1 VILMSDLK
9 RISNTNSKKAAGPV
23 ARLEGKTLCF
33 SGPLTVVELAK
44 FLKVN
49 EAVIIKNLFLKGH
62 MVTINNH
69 LQPEIIGEV
78 CIDLNY
84 DFNFEEI
91 ENVDNDDFNIS
102 LIKDNAEDL
111 KDRPP
116 VVTIMGHVD
125 HGKTT
130 LIDKIRSSNIAGAEA
145 GAITQA
151 IGAYQKEVKGRKIT
165 FIDTPGH
172 EAFTAMRSRGAKV
185 TDIVILVVAADDGVM
200 PQTKEAI
207 DHAMAAQVP
216 LIVAINKI
224 DKPGVDPSKIK
235 GELLAL
241 NVIAEEYGGD
251 VILQNI
257 SAKTGQG
264 IEELLEAVILKAEML
279 ELKANPN
286 RYAYGTVLEARLD
299 KGEGP
304 KATLLLQNGTLTNQ
318 DFIVA
323 GSAFGKVRRM
333 TNEYNKMLKIATPA
347 TPVQVIGLDEVP
359 QAGDVFMAF
368 ESEKEAKEIANIRKQ
383 MKIREARTSSGGLK
397 LSDLAEKIKEGEII
411 PVNVIIKADNQGSAE
426 AVKASLVKINVPG
439 VNVNVIR
446 ASAGTITENDIT
458 LAKASNAIVYGFNV
472 RPTAQVRELAERE
485 GVDVHLHRIIYA
497 LIEQTELAMKG
508 LLKPIMVEKITG
520 QAEVRALWKVS
531 KIGTIAG
538 CYVTSGVVKRDQKCR
553 LLRDGLVIYEGSI
566 SSMKHGTNDAK
577 ESQKGFE
584 CGITL
589 TNYNDIHENDIIEGY
604 EMVEKK

>member
-1 VILMSDLK
+1 MSNLQ
-9 RISNTNSKKAAGPV
+9 RISNTTSKKAAGPI

-44 FLKVN
+44 FLKVS
-49 EAVIIKNLFLKGH
+49 EAQIIKNLFLKGH
-62 MVTINNH
+62 MVTINNQ
-69 LQPEIIGEV
+69 LQPEIIGEL

-84 DFNFEEI
+84 DFNLEVV
-91 ENVDNDDFNIS
+91 ENTDDNEFNIS
-102 LIKDNAEDL
+102 LIKDDPKDL
-111 KDRPP
+111 KERPP

-130 LIDKIRSSNIAGAEA
+130 LIDTIRNSNIAGGEA

-207 DHAMAAQVP
+207 DHATAANVP
-216 LIVAINKI
+216 MIVAVNKI
-224 DKPGVDPSKIK
+224 DKPGVDPSKVK
-235 GELLAL
+235 NELLAL
-241 NVIAEEYGGD
+241 NVVAEEYGGE
-251 VILQNI
+251 VIFQNI

-264 IEELLEAVILKAEML
+264 IEDLLEAIIMKAEML
-279 ELKANPN
+279 ELVANPN
-286 RYAYGTVLEARLD
+286 RYGYGTVLEARLD

-304 KATLLLQNGTLTNQ
+304 KATLLVQNGTITNQ
-318 DFIVA
+318 DYIVA
-323 GSAFGKVRRM
+323 GSAFGKIRRL
-333 TNEYNKMLKIATPA
+333 TNEYNKIVKLATPA

-359 QAGDVFMAF
+359 EAGDTFMAF
-368 ESEKEAKEIANIRKQ
+368 ESEKEAKEIANRRKQ
-383 MKIREARTSSGGLK
+383 LKIKEARTSSGGLK
-397 LSDLAEKIKEGEII
+397 LSDLAEQIQEGEIVN
-411 PVNVIIKADNQGSAE
+411 VNVIIKADNQGSAE
-426 AVKASLVKINVPG
+426 AVRASLAKIDVKG
-439 VNVNVIR
+439 VTVNVIR

-472 RPTAQVRELAERE
+472 RPTAQVRDLAERE
-485 GVDVHLHRIIYA
+485 GIDIHLHRIIYA
-497 LIEQTELAMKG
+497 LIEETEQAMKG
-508 LLKPIMVEKITG
+508 LLKPTLIEKVTG
-520 QAEVRALWKVS
+520 QAEVRMTWKVS

-538 CYVTSGVVKRDQKCR
+538 CYVISGVVKLNQKCR
-553 LLRDGLVIYEGSI
+553 LLRDGVIVYEGSV
-566 SSMKHGTNDAK
+566 SSMKHGTNDVK
-577 ESQKGFE
+577 ESQKGYE
-584 CGITL
+584 CGMTL
-589 TNYNDIHENDIIEGY
+589 LNYNDIHEGDIIEGF

>member
-1 VILMSDLK
+1 MSNIK
-9 RISNTNSKKAAGPV
+9 RISNTTSKKANGPL

-33 SGPLTVVELAK
+33 SGPLTVVELAR

-49 EAVIIKNLFLKGH
+49 EAQIIKNLFLKGH
-62 MVTINNH
+62 MVTINNQ

-84 DFNFEEI
+84 DFNFEEAAASS
-91 ENVDNDDFNIS
+91 DDEFNIN
-102 LIKDNAEDL
+102 LIKDEQKDL
-111 KDRPP
+111 KERPP
-116 VVTIMGHVD
+116 IVTIMGHVD

-130 LIDKIRSSNIAGAEA
+130 LIDAIRSSNIAGGEA

-207 DHAMAAQVP
+207 DHALAAEVP
-216 LIVAINKI
+216 IIVAVNKI
-224 DKPGVDPSKIK
+224 DKPGVDPSRVK

-241 NVIAEEYGGD
+241 NVVAEEYGGD
-251 VILQNI
+251 VIIQHI

-264 IEELLEAVILKAEML
+264 IEELLEAIILKAEML
-279 ELKANPN
+279 ELLANPN

-304 KATLLLQNGTLTNQ
+304 KATLLLTNGSLLAQ
-318 DFIVA
+318 DYIVA

-333 TNEYNKMLKIATPA
+333 TNEYNKNVKVATPA

-359 QAGDVFMAF
+359 EAGDTFMAF
-368 ESEKEAKEIANIRKQ
+368 ESEKEAKEIANRRKQ
-383 MKIREARTSSGGLK
+383 VKINEARSNAGGLK
-397 LSDLAEKIKEGEII
+397 LSDLAEQIQEGEII

-426 AVKASLVKINVPG
+426 AVKASLAKIDVKG
-439 VNVNVIR
+439 VSVNVIR
-446 ASAGTITENDIT
+446 ASAGTITENDVT
-458 LAKASNAIVYGFNV
+458 LARASNAIVYGFNV
-472 RPTAQVRELAERE
+472 RPTAQVRDLAERE
-485 GVDVHLHRIIYA
+485 GVDIHLHRIIYA
-497 LIEQTELAMKG
+497 LIEETEQAMKG
-508 LLKPIMVEKITG
+508 LLKPTLVEKVSG
-520 QAEVRALWKVS
+520 QAEVRKTWKVS

-538 CYVTSGVVKRDQKCR
+538 CYVTSGVVKRDQKAR

-589 TNYNDIHENDIIEGY
+589 HNFNDIHENDIIEGFD
-604 EMVEKK
+604 MVEKK

>member
-1 VILMSDLK
+1 MSNLQ
-9 RISNTNSKKAAGPV
+9 RISNTTSKKAAGPI

-44 FLKVN
+44 FLKVS
-49 EAVIIKNLFLKGH
+49 EAQIIKNLFLKGH
-62 MVTINNH
+62 MVTINNQ
-69 LQPEIIGEV
+69 LQPEIIGEL

-84 DFNFEEI
+84 DFNLEVV
-91 ENVDNDDFNIS
+91 ENTDDNEFNIS
-102 LIKDNAEDL
+102 LIKDDPKDL
-111 KDRPP
+111 KERPP

-130 LIDKIRSSNIAGAEA
+130 LIDTIRNSNIAGGEA

-207 DHAMAAQVP
+207 DHATAANVP
-216 LIVAINKI
+216 MIVAVNKI
-224 DKPGVDPSKIK
+224 DKPGVDPSKVK
-235 GELLAL
+235 NELLAL
-241 NVIAEEYGGD
+241 NVVAEEYGGE
-251 VILQNI
+251 VIFQNI

-264 IEELLEAVILKAEML
+264 IEELLEAIIMKAEML
-279 ELKANPN
+279 ELVANPN
-286 RYAYGTVLEARLD
+286 RYGYGTVLEARLD

-304 KATLLLQNGTLTNQ
+304 KATLLVQNGTITNQ
-318 DFIVA
+318 DYIVA
-323 GSAFGKVRRM
+323 GSAFGKIRRL
-333 TNEYNKMLKIATPA
+333 TNEYNKIVKFATPA

-359 QAGDVFMAF
+359 EAGDTFMAF
-368 ESEKEAKEIANIRKQ
+368 ESEKEAKEIANRRKQ
-383 MKIREARTSSGGLK
+383 LKIKEARTSSGGLK
-397 LSDLAEKIKEGEII
+397 LSDLAEQIQEGEIVN
-411 PVNVIIKADNQGSAE
+411 VNVIIKADNQGSAE
-426 AVKASLVKINVPG
+426 AVRASLAKIDVKG
-439 VNVNVIR
+439 VTVNVIR

-472 RPTAQVRELAERE
+472 RPTAQVRDLAERE
-485 GVDVHLHRIIYA
+485 GIDIHLHRIIYA
-497 LIEQTELAMKG
+497 LIEETEQAMKG
-508 LLKPIMVEKITG
+508 LLKPTLIEKVTG
-520 QAEVRALWKVS
+520 QAEVRMTWKVS

-538 CYVTSGVVKRDQKCR
+538 CYVISGVVKLNQKCR
-553 LLRDGLVIYEGSI
+553 LLRDGVIVYEGSV
-566 SSMKHGTNDAK
+566 SSMKHGTNDVK
-577 ESQKGFE
+577 ESQKGYE
-584 CGITL
+584 CGMTL
-589 TNYNDIHENDIIEGY
+589 LNYNDIHEGDIIEGF

>member
-1 VILMSDLK
+1 MSNLT
-9 RISNTNSKKAAGPV
+9 RISNTTSKKTIGPI
-23 ARLEGKTLCF
+23 ARLEGKTLFF

-49 EAVIIKNLFLKGH
+49 EAQIIKNLFLKGH
-62 MVTINNH
+62 MVTINNQ
-69 LQPEIIGEV
+69 LDADLVGEV

-84 DFNFEEI
+84 DFNFEEV
-91 ENVDNDDFNIS
+91 EASSGDDFNIS
-102 LIKDNAEDL
+102 TIKDDKKDL
-111 KDRPP
+111 EDRPP

-130 LIDKIRSSNIAGAEA
+130 LIDRIRSSNIAGGEA

-172 EAFTAMRSRGAKV
+172 EAFTAMRSRGASV

-207 DHAMAAQVP
+207 DHALAANVP
-216 LIVAINKI
+216 IIVAVNKI
-224 DKPGVDPSKIK
+224 DKPGVDPSKVK

-241 NVIAEEYGGD
+241 NVVAEEYGGE
-251 VILQNI
+251 VIFQHI

-264 IEELLEAVILKAEML
+264 IEELLEAVILQAEML

-286 RYAYGTVLEARLD
+286 RYAYGTVLEAKIE

-304 KATLLLQNGTLTNQ
+304 KASLLLQNGTLTNQ
-318 DFIVA
+318 DYVVA
-323 GSAFGKVRRM
+323 GSAFGKIRRL
-333 TNEYNKMLKIATPA
+333 TNEYNKVLKSAGPA
-347 TPVQVIGLDEVP
+347 TPVQIIGLDEAP
-359 QAGDVFMAF
+359 EAGDIFMAF
-368 ESEKEAKEIANIRKQ
+368 ESEKEAKEIAMRRKQ
-383 MKIREARTSSGGLK
+383 LKIRASRVSSGGLK
-397 LSDLAEKIKEGEII
+397 LSDLAEQIKDGETVN
-411 PVNVIIKADNQGSAE
+411 VNVIIKADNQGSAE
-426 AVKASLVKINVPG
+426 AVKSSLGKIDIKG
-439 VNVNVIR
+439 VTVTVIR

-458 LAKASNAIVYGFNV
+458 LARASNAIVYGFSV
-472 RPTAQVRELAERE
+472 RPTAQVRDLAERE
-485 GVDVHLHRIIYA
+485 GVDIRLHRIIYA
-497 LIEQTELAMKG
+497 LIEETELAMKG
-508 LLKPIMVEKITG
+508 LLKPVMVERVTG
-520 QAEVRALWKVS
+520 QAEVRAIWKVT

-538 CYVTSGVVKRDQKCR
+538 SYVTSGVLKRDQKCR

-584 CGITL
+584 CGMTL
-589 TNYNDIHENDIIEGY
+589 TNYNDIHENDIIEGF

>member
-1 VILMSDLK
+1 MSNLK
-9 RISNTNSKKAAGPV
+9 RISNTTSKKAVGPV

-33 SGPLTVVELAK
+33 SGPLTVVELAR
-44 FLKVN
+44 FLKVS
-49 EAVIIKNLFLKGH
+49 EAQIIKNLFLKGH
-62 MVTINNH
+62 MVTINNQ

-78 CIDLNY
+78 CIDMNY

-91 ENVDNDDFNIS
+91 EASTDDDFNIG
-102 LIKDNAEDL
+102 LIKDDPRDL
-111 KDRPP
+111 KERPP

-130 LIDKIRSSNIAGAEA
+130 LIDTIRSSNIAGGEA

-207 DHAMAAQVP
+207 DHALAAEVP
-216 LIVAINKI
+216 MIVAVNKI
-224 DKPGVDPSKIK
+224 DKPGVNPDKVK

-241 NVIAEEYGGD
+241 NVVAEEYGGD
-251 VILQNI
+251 VIMQHI

-264 IEELLEAVILKAEML
+264 IEELLEAIILKAEML

-286 RYAYGTVLEARLD
+286 RFAYGTVLEARLD

-304 KATLLLQNGTLTNQ
+304 KATLLVQNGTITSQ
-318 DFIVA
+318 DYIVA
-323 GSAFGKVRRM
+323 GSAFGKVRRL
-333 TNEYNKMLKIATPA
+333 TNEYNKLLKVATPA

-359 QAGDVFMAF
+359 EAGDTFMAF
-368 ESEKEAKEIANIRKQ
+368 ESEKEAKEIATRRKQ
-383 MKIREARTSSGGLK
+383 AKIHDARVISGGLK
-397 LSDLAEKIKEGEII
+397 LSDLAQKIEEGEIVT
-411 PVNVIIKADNQGSAE
+411 VNVIIKADNQGSAE
-426 AVKASLVKINVPG
+426 AVRASLAKISVPG
-439 VNVNVIR
+439 VTVNVIR

-458 LAKASNAIVYGFNV
+458 LARASNAIVYGFNV
-472 RPTAQVRELAERE
+472 RPTAQVRDLAERE
-485 GVDVHLHRIIYA
+485 GIDIHLHRIIYA
-497 LIEQTELAMKG
+497 LIEETEAAMKG
-508 LLKPIMVEKITG
+508 LLKPVLIEKVTG
-520 QAEVRALWKVS
+520 QAEVRQTWKVS
-531 KIGTIAG
+531 KVGTIAG
-538 CYVTSGVVKRDQKCR
+538 CYVVSGVVKRDQKCR

-584 CGITL
+584 CGLTL
-589 TNYNDIHENDIIEGY
+589 TNYNDIHEGDIVEGF